1 MVRKRQQ
8 GAVLIVGLIILLM
21 LGMIGTGSLDNVVN
35 QQRIVSNVHDDN
47 RAFQGAEAALAW
59 CEKLLDEM
67 VLAYDENVMA
77 AQIHADDRDDEATA
91 DLAWDWWNT
100 DGFWRSNGVP
110 VESIIFSGE
119 NRVAALAVEPRCYRQ
134 RVRQRSDA
142 VQGVAFYRRFADVED
157 VMADQNGDAQTA
169 GGIYHFR
176 VTAQSGGAG
185 MYSDG
190 RSRTEVVLQSDY
202 FKRLF

>member
-21 LGMIGTGSLDNVVN
+21 LGMIGTGSLNNVVN
-35 QQRIVSNVHDDN
+35 QQRIISNVHDDN

-67 VLAYDENVMA
+67 VLVYDENVMS
-77 AQIHADDRDDEATA
+77 AQIHADDREDESTT
-91 DLAWDWWNT
+91 DLASDWWN
-100 DGFWRSNGVP
+100 DEGFWPSYGDS
-110 VESIIFSGE
+110 VETIAFSGE
-119 NRVAALAVEPRCYRQ
+119 NRVAALAEQPRCYRQ
-134 RVRQRSDA
+134 RVRQRADSA
-142 VQGVAFYRRFADVED
+142 QGVAFYRRFADTED
-157 VMADQNGDAQTA
+157 VMADQNGDAQSA

>member
-1 MVRKRQQ
+1 MVKKRQH
-8 GAVLIVGLIILLM
+8 GAVLIVALIILLM

-35 QQRIVSNVHDDN
+35 QQRIISNVHDDN

-67 VLAYDENVMA
+67 VLVYDENVMA
-77 AQIHADDRDDEATA
+77 DQIHADDRDDESTA
-91 DLAWDWWNT
+91 ELAWDWWNNE
-100 DGFWRSNGVP
+100 GFWYNYGAP
-110 VESIIFSGE
+110 VESMVFSGE
-119 NRVAALAVEPRCYRQ
+119 NRVASLAVEPRCYRQ
-134 RVRQRSDA
+134 RVRQRAGA

-157 VMADQNGDAQTA
+157 VMADQNGDAQSA

-190 RSRTEVVLQSDY
+190 RSRTVVVLQSDY